1 MKGVK
6 GEVAVST
13 VDLLLTSGNGPAEC
27 RIALMA
33 LVGII
38 EAHGRREGCSVE
50 AALGHAPDRHGAK
63 SAVLSIEGQ
72 GAAALARQY
81 CGTIKFVFKSPVRP
95 GHKRQNWFV
104 GVSEVDLTA
113 PAATSLDAADV
124 RFETLRA
131 GGPGGQHQN
140 TTDSAVR
147 ATHLPTGIVVTAR
160 NERSQ
165 HRNKAIAL
173 GRLAAM
179 LRVLAVREAETSK
192 AEMFMANKSL
202 ERGNEVRVFRL

>member
-1 MKGVK
+1 MA
-6 GEVAVST
+6 E
-13 VDLLLTSGNGPAEC
+13 VDLLVTSGDGPVEC

-33 LVGII
+33 LVRAI
-38 EAHGRREGCSVE
+38 ESEARLRGCKAES
-50 AALGHAPDRHGAK
+50 AFGHRPDVHGAK
-63 SAVLSIEGQ
+63 SALVSLEGANAE
-72 GAAALARQY
+72 GLAVEY
-81 CGTIKFVFKSPVRP
+81 CGTVKFIFKSPVRH

-104 GVSEVDLTA
+104 GVKRVNLAEAV
-113 PAATSLDAADV
+113 PAAVSIEPSDV

-147 ATHLPTGIVVTAR
+147 AVHLPTGIVVTAR

-173 GRLAAM
+173 RRLESM
-179 LRVLAVREAETSK
+179 LRMLADRDLEMSK
-192 AEMFMANKSL
+192 AELFVANKSL
-202 ERGNEVRVFRL
+202 ERGNEVKVFRL

>member
-1 MKGVK
+1 MAAIDMLV
-6 GEVAVST
+6 
-13 VDLLLTSGNGPAEC
+13 TSGNGPVEC

-38 EAHGRREGCSVE
+38 EKEAVRLGCTVE
-50 AALGHAPDRHGAK
+50 VSFGHRPDRHGAK
-63 SAVLSIEGQ
+63 SAVLSLEGRN
-72 GAAALARQY
+72 AEALAQEY
-81 CGTIKFVFKSPVRP
+81 CGTIKFVFKSPVRA

-104 GVSEVDLTA
+104 GVQVVDLSDAVAVSIA
-113 PAATSLDAADV
+113 PSDV

-147 ATHLPTGIVVTAR
+147 AVHLPTGIVVTAR

-173 GRLAAM
+173 RRLEAM
-179 LRVLAVREAETSK
+179 LRVLADRDAEQSK
-192 AEMFMANKSL
+192 AEMFIANKAL
-202 ERGNEVRVFRL
+202 ERGNEVKVFRL

>member
-1 MKGVK
+1 MA
-6 GEVAVST
+6 EI
-13 VDLLLTSGNGPAEC
+13 DLLITTGNGPVEC

-33 LVGII
+33 LVGVI
-38 EAHGRREGCSVE
+38 EDEARRRGCTAE
-50 AALGHAPDRHGAK
+50 IAFGHKPDGYGAK
-63 SAVLSIEGQ
+63 SALLSLEGVNA
-72 GAAALARQY
+72 GALAAEYR
-81 CGTIKFVFKSPVRP
+81 GTVKFIFKSPVRH

-104 GVSEVDLTA
+104 GVKRVDLAEAA
-113 PAATSLDAADV
+113 PAAVSIALSDV

-147 ATHLPTGIVVTAR
+147 AVHLPTGIVVTAR

-173 GRLAAM
+173 RRLEAM
-179 LRVLAVREAETSK
+179 LRVLADRDVEMSK
-192 AEMFMANKSL
+192 TELFVANKSL
-202 ERGNEVRVFRL
+202 ERGNEVKVFRL

>member
-1 MKGVK
+1 MAAIDMLV
-6 GEVAVST
+6 
-13 VDLLLTSGNGPAEC
+13 TSGNGPVEC

-38 EAHGRREGCSVE
+38 EKEAGRLGCTVE
-50 AALGHAPDRHGAK
+50 VAFGHRPDRHGAK
-63 SAVLSIEGQ
+63 SALLSLEGRNAEAFAQ
-72 GAAALARQY
+72 EY
-81 CGTIKFVFKSPVRP
+81 CGTVKFVFKSPVRA

-104 GVSEVDLTA
+104 GVQVVDLAHAVAVSIA
-113 PAATSLDAADV
+113 PSDV

-147 ATHLPTGIVVTAR
+147 AVHLPTGIVVTAR

-173 GRLAAM
+173 RRLEAM
-179 LRVLAVREAETSK
+179 LRVLADREVEMSK
-192 AEMFMANKSL
+192 TQMFVANKAL
-202 ERGNEVRVFRL
+202 ERGNEVKVFHLDL